1 MRTYA
6 CVHCCLTLYVC
17 VLYHRS
23 AHAKALKKHEDH
35 EGTVRDLER
44 DYQEMKET
52 AERFEEDFMRKS
64 GQAVELQDAQV
75 RVVSLLCAQ
84 QWRSYGTHTSK
95 GPIVHTSRGPTVHTL
110 VEILLYTH

>member
-1 MRTYA
+1 MYIHTYVRA
-6 CVHCCLTLYVC
+6 YVCVCSFLFQMVC

-35 EGTVRDLER
+35 EGTVRDFER

-75 RVVSLLCAQ
+75 
-84 QWRSYGTHTSK
+84 
-95 GPIVHTSRGPTVHTL
+95 HTL
-110 VEILLYTH
+110 VEVLLYTL